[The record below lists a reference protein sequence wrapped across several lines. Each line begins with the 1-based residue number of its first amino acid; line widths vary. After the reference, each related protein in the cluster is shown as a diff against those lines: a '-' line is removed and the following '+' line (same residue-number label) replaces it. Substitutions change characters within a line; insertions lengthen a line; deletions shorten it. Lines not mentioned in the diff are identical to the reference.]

1 MLLALRAVL
10 RRAALRVL
18 GDPFHPRDPELRHP
32 ERQRRRQ
39 RDDDVAREERRSDY
53 LAHRL

>member
-18 GDPFHPRDPELRHP
+18 GDPFHPRDPEIRHP

-39 RDDDVAREERRSDY
+39 LDDDVAREERAAA
-53 LAHRL
+53 LEALP